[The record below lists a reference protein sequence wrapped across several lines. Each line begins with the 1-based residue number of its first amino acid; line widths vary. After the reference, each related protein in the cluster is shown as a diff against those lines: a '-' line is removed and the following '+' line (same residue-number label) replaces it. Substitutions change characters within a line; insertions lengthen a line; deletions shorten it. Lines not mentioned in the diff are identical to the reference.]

1 MDETTD
7 TPTDS
12 AGPAESVSPQESVS
26 DAPAVPTASAS
37 PESPDLPRPSNLGI
51 WSFVLAI
58 LGLGLLPIVGSVVG
72 FILGRVAI
80 RQADTRRL
88 RGGRGL
94 AIAAVTISV
103 ITLVVIALS
112 IAAYALAIAY
122 LEF

>member
-12 AGPAESVSPQESVS
+12 AGPAEFVSPQESVS
-26 DAPAVPTASAS
+26 EAPAVPTASTPS
-37 PESPDLPRPSNLGI
+37 GSSDLPRPSNLGI

>member
-94 AIAAVTISV
+94 AIASVTISV